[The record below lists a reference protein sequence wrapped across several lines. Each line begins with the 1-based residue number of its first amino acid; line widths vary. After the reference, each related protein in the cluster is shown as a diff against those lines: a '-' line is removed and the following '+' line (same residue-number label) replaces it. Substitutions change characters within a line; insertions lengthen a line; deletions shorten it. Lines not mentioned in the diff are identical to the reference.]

1 MKMNIEE
8 IEKELDLEIRRKTG
22 EGHSNT
28 TFLGTFE
35 EEKVIIKI
43 SGEELK
49 REVEALKIADE
60 VGISVPEVLE
70 FVEMDGKSILVEKL
84 VDSSFPQREEWKDIE
99 FCRGFL
105 SSAAK
110 MINRIHSAELM
121 EKAKKT
127 EYCKGNRDRAMRS
140 MEEANSYIS
149 EEVGGEVSDIC
160 RQITSNVETDQSF
173 THGDLYTANI
183 LISNGEI
190 RSLIDWAECGFTSRL
205 RDIATFEASFIDEY
219 IRFFHPSRTAEM
231 RQEFRSE
238 IGVTNSDKLE
248 LFRFHQNANILAHI
262 RKGELNQ
269 EWKQVGSL
277 DEIKSHR
284 EKILKEDLPEAKELI
299 SNYSSNE

>member
-1 MKMNIEE
+1 MDVEE
-8 IEKELDLEIRRKTG
+8 IEKELDLEIKRRTG
-22 EGHSNT
+22 EGHSHT

-35 EEKVIIKI
+35 EQKAIIKI
-43 SGEELK
+43 SGEEVK
-49 REVEALKIADE
+49 REVEALKIANE

-70 FVEMDGKSILVEKL
+70 FVEMEGRSILVEKL
-84 VDSSFPQREEWKDIE
+84 VDSSLPGREDWKEIE
-99 FCRGFL
+99 FCRDFL
-105 SSAAK
+105 SSGAET
-110 MINRIHSAELM
+110 INRIHSTELI
-121 EKAKKT
+121 EKAKET
-127 EYCKGNRDRAMRS
+127 EHCKDNRDRAMRS

-149 EEVGGEVSDIC
+149 EEIGGESTDIC
-160 RQITSNVETDQSF
+160 RQITSNVETDHSF

-190 RSLIDWAECGFTSRL
+190 ISLIDWAECGFTSRL

-219 IRFFHPSRTAEM
+219 IRFFHPSRAAEM
-231 RQEFRSE
+231 RHEFRSE

-262 RKGELNQ
+262 RMGESNQ

-277 DEIKSHR
+277 DEIKKHR
-284 EKILKEDLPEAKELI
+284 EKILEEDLPEAKELI